1 MKTHPKEK
9 TLFTRVGDNGFFNYF
24 IFVFFS
30 PNLCYTQ
37 SGNHLEEKL
46 VKLGYRPHVKF
57 KKKGSFYIF

>member
-9 TLFTRVGDNGFFNYF
+9 TLFTRVGDNGFFKKKK
-24 IFVFFS
+24 FVFFF

-46 VKLGYRPHVKF
+46 TKLGYRPHVKF
-57 KKKGSFYIF
+57 